1 MNRFRSTALCASVMM
16 ALTACGG
23 GDADINTAAPATLTG
38 LAATGAAIPN
48 ADVTA
53 RCVAGDPLAGKTDA
67 NGVFTLTLSA
77 THTAPCMLEVVNG
90 TSRLYSFATEAGRVN
105 ITPATDLVVAHALK
119 GNPADVFAG
128 FGKETASDI
137 RSGLDAAKTYVKAQ
151 LKAVTGA
158 DYATDPIADALVV
171 GDASDKVLDA
181 LAKALG
187 DAGKSI
193 TDLREGARTGASL
206 TTLLAKEPGT
216 GEGGGGGATVPSCN
230 TSLFSGGVRNATA
243 QEIASFG
250 TEYIGEAGT
259 FNINGEF
266 QKTGEASLALS
277 TAGALTVNAKAQ
289 TVSSICMETAASQ
302 LVVHFGAN
310 GHVDLKAAGKFNG
323 VLADGSTVIRSAQ
336 ATQPPTEPPASTSF
350 FGSNKT
356 AANIA
361 FLNGQSF
368 TGTNCSVSFAN
379 GMMTVTDTANNRTA
393 STSFSGDALD
403 RIVPANGRAQID
415 FEFSDDMQ
423 VISGKTYP
431 ATGKPSASG
440 KFQIADYVNAQAT
453 VLEATVTRHDGAGNV
468 VGAACRNINKP
479 LTSWVRPTLSSGS
492 LNFLDSYSTDLMQT
506 LSLAT
511 HVPKLVGSYTGSM
524 GAYKKVQLKPTFSV
538 LANLTS
544 KTCTL
549 NVDAQGKAVLSVEGG
564 VPTSID
570 LVGRAVLFHGGI
582 MLPVG
587 TSATDTEYIKG
598 YAFGSVAQTLM
609 TWADGAAYQGPG
621 AVNDYT
627 VTAADGSYREEYTCV
642 FK

>member
-1 MNRFRSTALCASVMM
+1 MIRFRSTALCASVLM

-23 GDADINTAAPATLTG
+23 GDADINTAAPAATLTG

-119 GNPADVFAG
+119 GNPADVFAR

-206 TTLLAKEPGT
+206 TTLLAQEPGT
-216 GEGGGGGATVPSCN
+216 GGGGGGTTVPSCN

-277 TAGALTVNAKAQ
+277 AAGALTVNAQAQ

-323 VLADGSTVIRSAQ
+323 VLADGTVIRSASSSPIPVAKGWGTVTIKSTAFSADRTLKPNRLPEFDVENTSFGSGRKLVMSQ
-336 ATQPPTEPPASTSF
+336 ATDPLNGASSFDSVSVRYVASTGVVLSASAIVVPEPTAPV
-350 FGSNKT
+350 GSKNYYAVCEYPACSGITVDAT
-356 AANIA
+356 A
-361 FLNGQSF
+361 G
-368 TGTNCSVSFAN
+368 
-379 GMMTVTDTANNRTA
+379 TVTFADTELKATIL
-393 STSFSGDALD
+393 SGNSAAA
-403 RIVPANGRAQID
+403 R
-415 FEFSDDMQ
+415 
-423 VISGKTYP
+423 ISGTLGLP
-431 ATGKPSASG
+431 DWSS
-440 KFQIADYVNAQAT
+440 
-453 VLEATVTRHDGAGNV
+453 RAG
-468 VGAACRNINKP
+468 
-479 LTSWVRPTLSSGS
+479 T
-492 LNFLDSYSTDLMQT
+492 
-506 LSLAT
+506 
-511 HVPKLVGSYTGSM
+511 
-524 GAYKKVQLKPTFSV
+524 
-538 LANLTS
+538 
-544 KTCTL
+544 
-549 NVDAQGKAVLSVEGG
+549 
-564 VPTSID
+564 
-570 LVGRAVLFHGGI
+570 
-582 MLPVG
+582 
-587 TSATDTEYIKG
+587 
-598 YAFGSVAQTLM
+598 
-609 TWADGAAYQGPG
+609 
-621 AVNDYT
+621 T
-627 VTAADGSYREEYTCV
+627 VTAAQLSACKVKANAFNAEVSDIACLAGTYVGTDIDGATCTVNIDTTAKSFRFKDSVKDNTFALTVSGGYNNLSSYSSSFLQSATMSRPGVPLETISLEVSPDAVATGRIKVIAKNFHGVAGTTNTLYYRQCRLD
-642 FK
+642 FDASGS